1 MIREDGLAADVEE
14 VFGEALGH
22 IRNATAELL
31 GADDA
36 TGESLL
42 LGIQGLELQE
52 MLSDVWPAYIPDDR
66 PAAELLGEAERLL
79 GEVID
84 SVPLAVWAAL
94 RSLREQVSDGDR

>member
-1 MIREDGLAADVEE
+1 MIRENGHAADVDD
-14 VFGEALGH
+14 VLGEALGH
-22 IRNATAELL
+22 IRNATSELL
-31 GADDA
+31 GADDP

-52 MLSDVWPAYIPDDR
+52 MLGDVWPAYIPDDR
-66 PAAELLGEAERLL
+66 TAAESLGEAEQLL

-94 RSLREQVSDGDR
+94 RSLRAQVGDGDR